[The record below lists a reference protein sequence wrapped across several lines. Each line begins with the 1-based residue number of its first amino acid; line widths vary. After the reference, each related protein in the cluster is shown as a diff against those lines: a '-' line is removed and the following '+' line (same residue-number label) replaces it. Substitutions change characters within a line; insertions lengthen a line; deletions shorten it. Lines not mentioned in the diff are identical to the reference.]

1 MMGGDKEGVLC
12 CIVLL
17 RGGVPD
23 PLATL
28 ALLSDLLKPC
38 EERSCSDLAV
48 QVGRSKYA
56 CERADGQL

>member
-28 ALLSDLLKPC
+28 ALLSDLLKSC
-38 EERSCSDLAV
+38 EE
-48 QVGRSKYA
+48 
-56 CERADGQL
+56 